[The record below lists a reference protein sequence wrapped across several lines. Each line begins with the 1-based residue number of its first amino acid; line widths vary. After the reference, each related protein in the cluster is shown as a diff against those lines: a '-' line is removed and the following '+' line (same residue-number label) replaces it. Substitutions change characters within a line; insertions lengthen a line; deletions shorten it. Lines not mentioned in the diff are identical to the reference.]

1 MAIAREVEKIEEKKH
16 NNNAWYAKR
25 PLKWFMKNTT
35 FFNAM
40 DNYKLENA
48 RFSIR

>member
-1 MAIAREVEKIEEKKH
+1 MAIAREVEKIEKKSIITMH
-16 NNNAWYAKR
+16 DTQQCL
-25 PLKWFMKNTT
+25 LKWFMKNTK

-48 RFSIR
+48 RFFN